1 LDNEYFECCS
11 EGTSSK
17 KTGEEDDI
25 SGVCLADMM
34 EFVNFE
40 QGKRS
45 KKV

>member
-1 LDNEYFECCS
+1 LNNEYFECCS
-11 EGTSSK
+11 EGTSK
-17 KTGEEDDI
+17 NAREEDDI